1 MPHHRQPDDL
11 AMLRKP
17 ILGAVKFV
25 ETAEWGLPGA
35 VWEAWRMGSWF
46 LERTE
51 FQTEMIEVGEM
62 NGSDASTPGMD
73 FTAVINGAH

>member
-1 MPHHRQPDDL
+1 
-11 AMLRKP
+11 MLRKP

-25 ETAEWGLPGA
+25 ETAAWGLPGA
-35 VWEAWRMGSWF
+35 GWEACRMGSWF

-51 FQTEMIEVGEM
+51 FQTEMMEVGEM
-62 NGSDASTPGMD
+62 NGSDAGTPGMD

>member
-1 MPHHRQPDDL
+1 MGIAWHCV
-11 AMLRKP
+11 
-17 ILGAVKFV
+17 GGV
-25 ETAEWGLPGA
+25 ENGD
-35 VWEAWRMGSWF
+35 WF